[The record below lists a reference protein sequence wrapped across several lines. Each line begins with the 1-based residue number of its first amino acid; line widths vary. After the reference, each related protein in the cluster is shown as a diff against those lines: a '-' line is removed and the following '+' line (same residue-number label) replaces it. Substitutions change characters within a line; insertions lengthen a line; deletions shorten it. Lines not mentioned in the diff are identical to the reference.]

1 MRDFAGRTA
10 VVTGAAGGI
19 GRALALAAA
28 ARGMR
33 VVATDIDAAALAPVV
48 ADCLVRGAASAEGL
62 ALDVRDAAAVEALA
76 ADLDARLGG
85 VALLF
90 CNAGVL
96 VPRRLWEQTAREFDW
111 LLDINVKGVANA
123 VRAFLPRMIAR
134 GAPGH
139 VVVTGSMG
147 GFIPSPM
154 LAAYSASKAAVW
166 ALAETLALDLAAAKS
181 EVKVSLLAPGAVRT
195 RIFEADRHRD
205 AGADALAGAPAAMRD
220 AMIAGTAK
228 AGLDPDDVARIT
240 FEAVEAGRFWIFPH
254 PRMLAALPERTA
266 AMVAGRDPEFDF
278 ARAFRR

>member
-19 GRALALAAA
+19 GRAFALAAA

-33 VVATDIDAAALAPVV
+33 VAAIDIDAAALAPVV
-48 ADCLVRGAASAEGL
+48 GECLARGAASAEGR
-62 ALDVRDAAAVEALA
+62 ALDVRDAAAFEALA

-123 VRAFLPRMIAR
+123 VRASLPRMIAR

-195 RIFEADRHRD
+195 RIFEADRHQD
-205 AGADALAGAPAAMRD
+205 AGADALTGVPAAMRD

-228 AGLDPDDVARIT
+228 AGLDPEEVARVT

-254 PRMLAALPERTA
+254 PQMLAALPERTT
-266 AMVAGRDPEFDF
+266 AMVEGRDPEFDF

>member
-10 VVTGAAGGI
+10 LVTGAAGGI
-19 GRALALAAA
+19 GRALALEAAG
-28 ARGMR
+28 RGMR
-33 VVATDIDAAALAPVV
+33 VVVADLDAAALAAVV
-48 ADCLVRGAASAEGL
+48 EECRARGAAAAEAV
-62 ALDVRDAAAVEALA
+62 ALDVRDAAALETLA
-76 ADLDARLGG
+76 ADLEARSGTP
-85 VALLF
+85 ALLF

-111 LLDINVKGVANA
+111 VMDVNVKGVANT
-123 VRAFLPRMIAR
+123 VRAFLPRMSAR
-134 GAPGH
+134 GAPGR

-166 ALAETLALDLAAAKS
+166 AMAETLAIDLAAAKS
-181 EVKVSLLAPGAVRT
+181 AVGVSLLAPGAVRT
-195 RIFEADRHRD
+195 RIFEADRHRE
-205 AGADALAGAPAAMRD
+205 AGADALSGAPAAMRD
-220 AMIAGTAK
+220 AMTAGTA
-228 AGLDPDDVARIT
+228 ATGIDPEEVARIT

-266 AMVAGRDPEFDF
+266 AMVAGRDPEFDP